1 MRASRLIVCSHTPRM
16 AKPASIVR
24 KAKRDVQLQQLVGN
38 VKDVIALAR
47 IVSLR
52 QVCAKRGAPSAQQQQ
67 LLPRQLH

>member
-38 VKDVIALAR
+38 VKGTHPLKQSNSTHSALCDA
-47 IVSLR
+47 
-52 QVCAKRGAPSAQQQQ
+52 
-67 LLPRQLH
+67 